1 MKVKV
6 LKQVNQGLHP
16 GKVWENRIFLS
27 CMGIV
32 NLQKAALKDLTKT
45 ERSPVRHS
53 PLAQWTA
60 PYEEQL
66 MTSERRL
73 CVKTPFA
80 YGLVK

>member
-1 MKVKV
+1 
-6 LKQVNQGLHP
+6 
-16 GKVWENRIFLS
+16 
-27 CMGIV
+27 MGIV
-32 NLQKAALKDLTKT
+32 DLQKAALKDLTKT

-53 PLAQWTA
+53 PLAEWTA

>member
-1 MKVKV
+1 
-6 LKQVNQGLHP
+6 
-16 GKVWENRIFLS
+16 
-27 CMGIV
+27 MGIV
-32 NLQKAALKDLTKT
+32 DLQKAALKDLTKT
-45 ERSPVRHS
+45 DCSPVRHS
-53 PLAQWTA
+53 PLAEWTA